1 MLNEIAVIVE
11 LLRVGKRGKF
21 LALSGAVPFLS
32 RFHLV
37 PN

>member
-1 MLNEIAVIVE
+1 MLNEIAVIVV
-11 LLRVGKRGKF
+11 LLGGGEGGKF
-21 LALSGAVPFLS
+21 LALSGAVPFLN